1 MAINLSNLNISLDKF
16 NSVSSGTY
24 NIGQMKLSSDGKSVY
39 RTNSHKTFT
48 ILNRTEISSEEA
60 LAVKFAFCK
69 ALSQEGLSKDAI
81 NTVKQKLGIPG
92 DAMAAL
98 KAGNVKPLTAAEVR
112 EVIDTYAAQIN
123 QNRALAV
130 NGAKAL
136 KTSAEI
142 YRGVDKQEMEN
153 RTVARDEINAQSAA
167 KLKTTADKAVNNVL
181 SVLHF
186 GGNVEGI
193 TPVSKMFA
201 REMLAKLSNPMA
213 FVVKDKEPEPL
224 TMTAVPVTFTLHK
237 NGNILA
243 QITLGNQNTLTIDT
257 GLDKEALVNKATGVL
272 NAIADYNSLRA
283 EPPRIKKD
291 ADDDDIMKAINELEL
306 GGVETEELETG
317 KVETDKVETSKAK
330 AGSGNAGINKAA
342 LLNGLNIV
350 FQELKKSSG
359 QKNLRKLRE
368 ANMEAVVKA
377 LQQALDKARHLDNKN
392 TILINNVREAFYGNP
407 KINIDDLF
415 KEISDVLNKKQPNP
429 MDKVDENIKN
439 KVVDLEETININA
452 YLGEDD
458 A

>member
-1 MAINLSNLNISLDKF
+1 M
-16 NSVSSGTY
+16 
-24 NIGQMKLSSDGKSVY
+24 
-39 RTNSHKTFT
+39 
-48 ILNRTEISSEEA
+48 
-60 LAVKFAFCK
+60 
-69 ALSQEGLSKDAI
+69 
-81 NTVKQKLGIPG
+81 
-92 DAMAAL
+92 
-98 KAGNVKPLTAAEVR
+98 
-112 EVIDTYAAQIN
+112 
-123 QNRALAV
+123 
-130 NGAKAL
+130 

-181 SVLHF
+181 DVLHF

-317 KVETDKVETSKAK
+317 KVETDKVETGKAK
-330 AGSGNAGINKAA
+330 AGSGNAGINKTA

-429 MDKVDENIKN
+429 MDRVDENIKN

>member
-39 RTNSHKTFT
+39 RTNNHKTFT

-98 KAGNVKPLTAAEVR
+98 K
-112 EVIDTYAAQIN
+112 
-123 QNRALAV
+123 
-130 NGAKAL
+130 
-136 KTSAEI
+136 TSAEI

-181 SVLHF
+181 DVLHF

-272 NAIADYNSLRA
+272 NAIADYNSLMA

-291 ADDDDIMKAINELEL
+291 ADDDDIVKAINELEL

-317 KVETDKVETSKAK
+317 KVETDKVETGKAK

-377 LQQALDKARHLDNKN
+377 
-392 TILINNVREAFYGNP
+392 
-407 KINIDDLF
+407 
-415 KEISDVLNKKQPNP
+415 
-429 MDKVDENIKN
+429 
-439 KVVDLEETININA
+439 DLEETININA